1 MNGPVCQTKFLGVN
15 IDYQAQWNAHLEA
28 VALKL
33 NKSLFL
39 LRRLADNNSGKALKS
54 AYFATFHSQLS
65 YAVLVW
71 GHAPNSKYLFGLQ
84 RKAIRVVA
92 GLGFR
97 DDCIYIYIHMLD
109 ITIRLGILQFLEC
122 SYDQIRNKHLG
133 EKVKGKAFASK
144 DRGKIRCKKL
154 CHTIVIATYY
164 L

>member
-15 IDYQAQWNAHLEA
+15 IDYQAQWNAHLES

-39 LRRLADNNSGKALKS
+39 LRRLADNISGKALKS

-84 RKAIRVVA
+84 RKAFKVVD
-92 GLGFR
+92 GVDFR
-97 DDCIYIYIHMLD
+97 DDCIESFKQ
-109 ITIRLGILQFLEC
+109 LGILTLPCLYLLENLL
-122 SYDQIRNKHLG
+122 YVVGNIDL
-133 EKVKGKAFASK
+133 FATHGDVHTYQTRSK
-144 DRGKIRCKKL
+144 
-154 CHTIVIATYY
+154 TN
-164 L
+164 